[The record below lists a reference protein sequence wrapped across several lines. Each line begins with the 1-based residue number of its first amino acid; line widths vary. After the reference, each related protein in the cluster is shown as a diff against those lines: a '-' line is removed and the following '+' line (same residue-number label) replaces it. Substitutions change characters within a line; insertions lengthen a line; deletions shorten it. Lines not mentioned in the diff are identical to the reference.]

1 MAGLHALVAFSLS
14 FLIAAAA
21 TPFIRRYALQWRLG
35 DKPNGRKIH
44 TDTIPH
50 LGGIGIVAGV
60 VVSLGVLAAFFAP
73 IGRGFP
79 GFLVKMLFPVG
90 MIVALGLIDDI
101 KNLKAHQKLFVQTLS
116 SIILAVSGIHLLIG
130 LPAFDMHLLFVILFT
145 TFYLLGI
152 SSSVNLIDGHD
163 GLAAGVSLISAGA
176 FGVTAVLIGAP
187 GLLCVSLALSGG
199 CLGFLVYNFPP
210 GKIFMGDTG
219 SLFLGIMLGILA
231 CSVTMIRPGVS
242 TFFGACFILSV
253 PMVDA
258 WLAIA
263 RRFTL
268 RRPVFEADCMHIHH
282 VLTSFGFSPRQTLV
296 ILYAVQAVMAVFG
309 VLAIM
314 GFVLPVFA
322 GLAFLLL
329 VFFAFFRIMVAS
341 KEREAER
348 RTEFAHSSIPSL
360 EK

>member
-1 MAGLHALVAFSLS
+1 LVAFSLS
-14 FLIAAAA
+14 FLIVVAV

-50 LGGIGIVAGV
+50 LGGIGIALSV
-60 VVSLGVLAAFFAP
+60 VVSLGVLAAFFP
-73 IGRGFP
+73 SVGNGFP
-79 GFLVKMLFPVG
+79 GLLLKMIVPVG
-90 MIVALGLIDDI
+90 MIVALGITDDT
-101 KNLKAHQKLFVQTLS
+101 KNLKAHQKLFVQTMS
-116 SIILAVSGIHLLIG
+116 SLILAVSGIHLLIG
-130 LPAFDMHLLFVILFT
+130 LPALDMHLLFVILFT
-145 TFYLLGI
+145 TFYLVGI

-163 GLAAGVSLISAGA
+163 GLAAGISLISTAA
-176 FGVTAVLIGAP
+176 FGITAVLIGAP
-187 GLLCVSLALSGG
+187 GLLCVAVALSGA

-219 SLFLGIMLGILA
+219 SLFLGIMLGVLA
-231 CSVTMIRPGVS
+231 CSVTMIQPGVT

-263 RRFTL
+263 RRLAL

-282 VLTSFGFSPRQTLV
+282 VLTSFGFSPRQTLG
-296 ILYAVQAVMAVFG
+296 ILYTVQAVMAGFG

-314 GFVLPVFA
+314 GFVIPVIA

-329 VFFAFFRIMVAS
+329 AFLTFYRIMVAA
-341 KEREAER
+341 KERETKQP
-348 RTEFAHSSIPSL
+348 TEFAHGSIPSL